1 MPGKVISLERPAEQ
15 FNEAML
21 IRRVRDG
28 EHELFL

>member
-1 MPGKVISLERPAEQ
+1 MPERMVSLERPAEQ